1 MLTFDPIINLADF
14 VSLLIA
20 LVALVVSLVA
30 LHRSDRTSSAG
41 TLVSVYDSISSAWAR
56 FLVAEGDAK
65 QSFELAELLNR
76 LEVACAMS
84 LGGGIH
90 GAAKELLD
98 DYVENSLIEIST
110 DGSALQVIHRFRQRS
125 TTFKYIVRFI
135 GAPGRQVQMADVCAL
150 FEQPPPE
157 NALSG

>member
-1 MLTFDPIINLADF
+1 MLTIEPIINLADL

-20 LVALVVSLVA
+20 LVAFVVSLVA

-65 QSFELAELLNR
+65 QNFELAELLNR

-90 GAAKELLD
+90 GTAKELMD
-98 DYVENSLIEIST
+98 DYVENSLIEIAA
-110 DGSALQVIHRFRQRS
+110 DGSALQAIHRLRHRS

-135 GAPGRQVQMADVCAL
+135 RAPVRRPQMADVRAL
-150 FEQPPPE
+150 FEGVPLE
-157 NALSG
+157 NAL